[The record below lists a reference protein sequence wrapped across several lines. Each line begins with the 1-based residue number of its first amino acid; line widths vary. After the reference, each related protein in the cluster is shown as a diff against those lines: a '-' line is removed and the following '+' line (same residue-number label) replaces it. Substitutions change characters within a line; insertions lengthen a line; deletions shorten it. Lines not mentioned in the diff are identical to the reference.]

1 MAVTREE
8 AVRAYNNARAAGDFE
23 LARRIGD
30 LLAGTGRL
38 REIALAG
45 VPKVEEE
52 AGLFE
57 NIGAGLGAGAV
68 GTLEMAALGGA
79 AALEEEAE
87 LEARESIKSAFDYF
101 RPESGD
107 P

>member
-45 VPKVEEE
+45 VPKVEE
-52 AGLFE
+52 
-57 NIGAGLGAGAV
+57 
-68 GTLEMAALGGA
+68 
-79 AALEEEAE
+79 
-87 LEARESIKSAFDYF
+87 
-101 RPESGD
+101 
-107 P
+107 